1 MGIKTRALNRKYN
14 SVDYSGSIAV
24 SERDYSNLSNKKS
37 SNGALNSFRI
47 LAVSGYRLI
56 SEHIFSHLILA
67 MVIAVSMEIPRRAMD
82 FADRLLNKTVLS
94 QILKRIIDLA
104 GASVGLL
111 LCLPVFLILP
121 ILIKLDSPGPVFFKQ
136 LRVGINRRRG
146 ERRRMNAVPVNSD
159 RKTDRRKDNSA
170 GKPFVILKFR
180 TMRNDAEK
188 QSGPVW
194 ASKNDSRITKLGRFL
209 RISRLDEIPQLIN
222 VLKGDMSLVGPRP
235 ERPFFVEKLSK
246 EIESYQT
253 RLEVKPGITGLAQ
266 VENGYDQTTD
276 DVRRKVSFDIDY
288 IKRWNILRDIKIMFK
303 TVIVMIT
310 GKGM

>member
-1 MGIKTRALNRKYN
+1 MGIKTRALNQRYN

-24 SERDYSNLSNKKS
+24 SDGDYSYLSNKKPS
-37 SNGALNSFRI
+37 AGALNPLRM
-47 LAVSGYRLI
+47 LAVSSYRLF
-56 SEHIFSHLILA
+56 SEHIFSHLVLA
-67 MVIAVSMEIPRRAMD
+67 LVIAVSMELPHKAGLLAGKI
-82 FADRLLNKTVLS
+82 LNKTVFS
-94 QILKRIIDLA
+94 QAIKRFIDLT

-121 ILIKLDSPGPVFFKQ
+121 VLIKLDSPGPVFFKQ

-146 ERRRMNAVPVNSD
+146 ERRRMNAAPVNSE
-159 RKTDRRKDNSA
+159 RKADRRKDNSA

-303 TVIVMIT
+303 TVVVMIT

>member
-1 MGIKTRALNRKYN
+1 MGIKTRALNQRYN

-24 SERDYSNLSNKKS
+24 SDGDYSYLSNKKPS
-37 SNGALNSFRI
+37 AGALNPLRM
-47 LAVSGYRLI
+47 LAVSSYRLF
-56 SEHIFSHLILA
+56 SEHIFSHLVLA
-67 MVIAVSMEIPRRAMD
+67 LVIAVSMELPHKAGLLAGKI
-82 FADRLLNKTVLS
+82 LNKTVFS
-94 QILKRIIDLA
+94 QAIKRFIDLT

-121 ILIKLDSPGPVFFKQ
+121 VLIKLDSPGPVFFKQ
-136 LRVGINRRRG
+136 LRVGLNRRRG
-146 ERRRMNAVPVNSD
+146 ERRRMNAAPVNSE
-159 RKTDRRKDNSA
+159 RKADRRKDDSA

-303 TVIVMIT
+303 TVVVMIT